1 MISTMQTST
10 TRRWM
15 TTTLNEA
22 GLIRPDWPAPDNVW
36 ALQTTRAG
44 GISLAPYASM
54 NLGDH
59 VADDPL
65 HVAANRQRLQPWL
78 PSEPV
83 WMRQVHGTVVVCA
96 DKASCLPEADAAYA
110 RQPNTVCTVMT
121 ADCLPLLFC
130 DRAGSVVAAAH
141 AGWRGLL
148 AGVIEATISDMAVAP
163 GELMAWL
170 GPAIGPEAFEV
181 GVEVRQMFVD
191 KDAAATQAFAP
202 TVNGKWLADI
212 YQLARGRLRQ
222 SGVNAVY
229 GGQYCTYQDDERFFS
244 YRRDGVTGRM
254 ASMVWLVGEHV

>member
-1 MISTMQTST
+1 MISMMQTST

-22 GLIRPDWPAPDNVW
+22 GLIRPDWPAPDNVR

-181 GVEVRQMFVD
+181 GAEVRQMFVD

-229 GGQYCTYQDDERFFS
+229 GGQYCTYRDDERFFS